1 MSLESHLC
9 GKKKSVVVGI
19 EHQQNQRFTSLHIL
33 PLCEL
38 HSIKYTT
45 TAPPQ
50 EFLITRHKKNTTLCF
65 LNG

>member
-1 MSLESHLC
+1 M
-9 GKKKSVVVGI
+9 GKKSVVVGK

-33 PLCEL
+33 LLCEL

-50 EFLITRHKKNTTLCF
+50 EFLITRHKKKYDFVFSKWMNMYEIS
-65 LNG
+65 